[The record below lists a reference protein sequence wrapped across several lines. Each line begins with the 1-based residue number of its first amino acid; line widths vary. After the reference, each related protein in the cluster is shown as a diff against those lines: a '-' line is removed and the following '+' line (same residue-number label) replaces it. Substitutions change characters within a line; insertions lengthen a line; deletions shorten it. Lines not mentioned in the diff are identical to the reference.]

1 MERMRVSL
9 RIVQEREGWN
19 DTFVV
24 NPMHVAVGQGGT
36 PKHLLIVGQFVDQ
49 DLEPK
54 GMRMHRAIT
63 KLGYSPHL
71 HLYDQLEQS

>member
-1 MERMRVSL
+1 MERMCVSL

-24 NPMHVAVGQGGT
+24 NPMHVAMGEGGT
-36 PKHLLIVGQFVDQ
+36 PKHLLIVGPFVDS

-54 GMRMHRAIT
+54 GMKMHRAIT
-63 KLGYSPHL
+63 ELGYSPQL
-71 HLYDQLEQS
+71 HLYNQLKQS